1 MFTKKKIK
9 VNLFI
14 LGEQKCGT
22 SSLHNLITKNQSVL
36 QGYRKECQ
44 YFNST
49 KKDNDPNYHTYQS
62 MFSPKWHKKYSY
74 LIDST
79 PGYFSNNNVR
89 DLIYDY
95 NKNAKFILVFRNPYH
110 RILSAYNFYF
120 SNILNDIE
128 NIYQQYFKNSDAG
141 MSTYSFLMEHKH
153 ANLSDIIEIEL
164 AKGSPLKLIEKSL
177 YGKHLQYWLERFEK
191 NQFLTLW
198 FEDLTNI
205 NQQKEEIKKL
215 EVFLDLKLPID
226 FPHRNKT
233 ENQKTEKINFQPR
246 LIETINQD
254 KMLLEK
260 LINKTLPPMG
270 K

>member
-1 MFTKKKIK
+1 MITKKNTK

-22 SSLHNLITKNQSVL
+22 SSLHNLITKNPSVL

-44 YFNST
+44 YFNSS
-49 KKDNDPNYHTYQS
+49 KKDNDQNYHTYHG
-62 MFSPKWHKKYSY
+62 MFNQKWLKKYNY
-74 LIDST
+74 WIDST
-79 PGYFSNNNVR
+79 PGYFCNNNVR

-95 NKNAKFILVFRNPYH
+95 NKNAKFILVFRNPYY

-128 NIYQQYFKNSDAG
+128 SIYQQYFKNSEAG
-141 MSTYSFLMEHKH
+141 KDTYSFLMDHKN
-153 ANLSDIIEIEL
+153 ASLSDIIEIEL
-164 AKGSPLKLIEKSL
+164 KNGTPLKLIEKSL
-177 YGKHLQYWLERFEK
+177 YGKHLQYWLERFNR
-191 NQFLTLW
+191 NQFLILW

-205 NQQKEEIKKL
+205 DQQKNEIKKL
-215 EVFLDLKLPID
+215 EIFLNIKLPYE

-233 ENQKTEKINFQPR
+233 DKQKTENISFHPLLIQKIDH
-246 LIETINQD
+246 D

-260 LINKTLPPMG
+260 LINK
-270 K
+270 KISYAI